1 MARNIYNILRLG
13 TQIKSRRLKLLG
25 IWLFH
30 VLGKRY
36 IGIFLDPVLACNFRC
51 KMCYFSDE
59 QKRKS
64 LRGTL
69 KYEEIE
75 AIAGSLFHRALKLQV
90 GCGAEPT
97 LHKDLVKI
105 IALGKRYNVPYVS
118 LTTNG
123 NLLTKELLAAAVKNG
138 LDELTLSAHGFTRET
153 YEYLMTNGK
162 FDLFCKLLANVT
174 EIKKQ
179 YPQFK
184 LRINYTIN
192 INNIEEL
199 SRIWEVVGDELDI
212 LQLRPIQ
219 KIGESEY
226 RDFDLTNIHARYDA
240 VLVPLIEECRRR
252 HITCLA
258 PNKQNIIVLEENEAE
273 DNSIEKITYCYVSPQ
288 ECWQDDFDY
297 RTETFESYAAAHHMG
312 RKLLWKVFG
321 RKARRKADVTRKM
334 NYNIK

>member
-1 MARNIYNILRLG
+1 MSRNIYNILRLG
-13 TQIKSRRLKLLG
+13 TQIKSRRIKLLG

-30 VLGKRY
+30 MLGKRY
-36 IGIFLDPVLACNFRC
+36 IGVFLDPALACNFRC

-59 QKRKS
+59 EKRKS
-64 LRGTL
+64 FRGRL
-69 KYEEIE
+69 KYEEVE
-75 AIAGSLFHRALKLQV
+75 AIAKSLFHRALKLQV

-105 IALGKRYNVPYVS
+105 IALGKRYGVPYVS

-123 NLLTKELLAAAVKNG
+123 NLLGKEQLAAAVENG

-153 YEYLMTNGK
+153 YEYLMTNGQ
-162 FDLFCKLLANVT
+162 FDLFRQLLASVA
-174 EIKKQ
+174 EVKKQ
-179 YPQFK
+179 HPQFK

-192 INNIEEL
+192 NDNLEEL

-226 RDFDLTNIHARYDA
+226 QDFDLTNIYARYDA

-258 PNKQNIIVLEENEAE
+258 PDKQNIIALEENEA
-273 DNSIEKITYCYVSPQ
+273 DDDSIEKITYCYVSAQ
-288 ECWQDDFDY
+288 GCWQDDFDY
-297 RTETFESYAAAHHMG
+297 RTETFESYTARHHWGWM
-312 RKLLWKVFG
+312 LLKKVFG
-321 RKARRKADVTRKM
+321 RETRRKANVTRKM

>member
-1 MARNIYNILRLG
+1 MNIYNILRLG
-13 TQIKSRRLKLLG
+13 TRIKSRRLKLLG
-25 IWLFH
+25 LWLFH

-36 IGIFLDPVLACNFRC
+36 IGVFLDPVLACNFRC

-59 QKRKS
+59 EKRKS
-64 LRGTL
+64 LRGSL
-69 KYEEIE
+69 KYEEME

-97 LHKDLVKI
+97 LHKDLVKV
-105 IALGKRYNVPYVS
+105 IALGKKYRVPYVS

-123 NLLTKELLAAAVKNG
+123 NLLTKEQLTAAVENG
-138 LDELTLSAHGFTRET
+138 LNELTLSAHGFTRET
-153 YEYLMTNGK
+153 YEYLMTNGR
-162 FDLFCKLLANVT
+162 FDLFRQLLANVA
-174 EIKKQ
+174 EVKRLH
-179 YPQFK
+179 PEFK

-192 INNIEEL
+192 NDNLEEL

-226 RDFDLTNIHARYDA
+226 KDFDLAKIYARYDA

-252 HITCLA
+252 QITCLV
-258 PNKQNIIVLEENEAE
+258 PEKQNIIVLEENEAD

-297 RTETFESYAAAHHMG
+297 RTETFESYAASHHMG
-312 RKLLWKVFG
+312 RQLLGKVFG
-321 RKARRKADVTRKM
+321 RKARKKADVTRKM

>member
-1 MARNIYNILRLG
+1 MLG
-13 TQIKSRRLKLLG
+13 L
-25 IWLFH
+25 WLFH

-36 IGIFLDPVLACNFRC
+36 IGVFLDPVLACNFRC

-59 QKRKS
+59 EKRKS
-64 LRGTL
+64 LRGSL
-69 KYEEIE
+69 SYEEME
-75 AIAGSLFHRALKLQV
+75 AIAGSLFHRALKLQI

-97 LHKDLVKI
+97 LHKDLVRI
-105 IALGKRYNVPYVS
+105 IALGKRHKVPYIS

-123 NLLTKELLAAAVKNG
+123 NLLTKERLTAAVENG

-162 FDLFCKLLANVT
+162 FDLFRRLLADVADV
-174 EIKKQ
+174 KRQ

-192 INNIEEL
+192 NDNLEEL

-226 RDFDLTNIHARYDA
+226 RDFDLTHIHARYDA
-240 VLVPLIEECRRR
+240 VLKPLIEECRRR

-258 PNKQNIIVLEENEAE
+258 PDKQNLIVLEENEAD
-273 DNSIEKITYCYVSPQ
+273 DNSIEKITYCYVSSQ
-288 ECWQDDFDY
+288 GCWQDDFDY
-297 RTETFESYAAAHHMG
+297 RTEAFESYTARHHWGKMLLGKVWG
-312 RKLLWKVFG
+312 RKKCRKVN
-321 RKARRKADVTRKM
+321 VTRKM
-334 NYNIK
+334 NYNIN

>member
-1 MARNIYNILRLG
+1 MSNIYRILRLG
-13 TQIKSRRLKLLG
+13 TQIKSRRLKLMGL
-25 IWLFH
+25 WLFH

-36 IGIFLDPVLACNFRC
+36 IGVFLDPVLACNFRC

-59 QKRKS
+59 EKRKS

-69 KYEEIE
+69 GYEEIE
-75 AIAGSLFHRALKLQV
+75 AIAGSLFHRALKLQI

-97 LHKDLVKI
+97 LHKELVKI
-105 IALGKRYNVPYVS
+105 IALGKKHRVPYIS

-123 NLLTKELLAAAVKNG
+123 NLLTKELLTAAVENG

-162 FDLFCKLLANVT
+162 FDLFRRLLTDVA
-174 EIKKQ
+174 EIKKTH
-179 YPQFK
+179 PEFR

-192 INNIEEL
+192 NANLDEL
-199 SRIWEVVGDELDI
+199 SRIWEVAGDELDI

-219 KIGESEY
+219 QIGNSEY
-226 RDFDLTNIHARYDA
+226 NDFDLTTIYARYDT
-240 VLVPLIEECRRR
+240 VLIPLIEECRRR
-252 HITCLA
+252 NITCLA
-258 PNKQNIIVLEENEAE
+258 PDKQNIIVLEENGAD

-297 RTETFESYAAAHHMG
+297 RTETFESYAASHQMG
-312 RKLLWKVFG
+312 RQLLRKVFG
-321 RKARRKADVTRKM
+321 RADRKKVDVTRKM
-334 NYNIK
+334 NYTIK

>member
-1 MARNIYNILRLG
+1 MYNIYNILRLG
-13 TQIKSRRLKLLG
+13 TRIKSRRLKLLG
-25 IWLFH
+25 LWLFH
-30 VLGKRY
+30 VSGRRY

-59 QKRKS
+59 EKRKT
-64 LRGTL
+64 LRGSL
-69 KYEEIE
+69 DYEEIE
-75 AIAGSLFHRALKLQV
+75 TIARGLFHRALKLQI

-97 LHKDLVKI
+97 LHKDLARI
-105 IALGKRYNVPYVS
+105 IALGKRHHVPYIS

-123 NLLTKELLAAAVKNG
+123 NLLTREQLTACVENG

-153 YEYLMTNGK
+153 YERLMTNGR
-162 FDLFCKLLANVT
+162 FDLFRNLLAHVA
-174 EIKKQ
+174 EVKKQ
-179 YPQFK
+179 YPHFK

-192 INNIEEL
+192 NDNLEEL
-199 SRIWEVVGDELDI
+199 SRIWEIVGDELDI

-226 RDFDLTNIHARYDA
+226 RDFDLSPIRARYDA

-258 PNKQNIIVLEENEAE
+258 PDKRNLTLLAENGAD
-273 DNSIEKITYCYVSPQ
+273 DNSIEKLTYCYVSPQ
-288 ECWQDDFDY
+288 GCWQDDFDY
-297 RTETFESYAAAHHMG
+297 RTETFETYASKHRWG
-312 RKLLWKVFG
+312 RKLFGKIFG
-321 RKARRKADVTRKM
+321 RKEHRKAVVTRKM

>member
-1 MARNIYNILRLG
+1 M
-13 TQIKSRRLKLLG
+13 
-25 IWLFH
+25 
-30 VLGKRY
+30 
-36 IGIFLDPVLACNFRC
+36 
-51 KMCYFSDE
+51 
-59 QKRKS
+59 
-64 LRGTL
+64 
-69 KYEEIE
+69 
-75 AIAGSLFHRALKLQV
+75 
-90 GCGAEPT
+90 
-97 LHKDLVKI
+97 
-105 IALGKRYNVPYVS
+105 
-118 LTTNG
+118 
-123 NLLTKELLAAAVKNG
+123 
-138 LDELTLSAHGFTRET
+138 TLSAHGFTRET

-192 INNIEEL
+192 NNNIEEL
-199 SRIWEVVGDELDI
+199 SRIWEGVGDELDI

-273 DNSIEKITYCYVSPQ
+273 DNSIEKITYCYVLPRNAGKMISITG
-288 ECWQDDFDY
+288 
-297 RTETFESYAAAHHMG
+297 RRHSSHM
-312 RKLLWKVFG
+312 LLPITWEENCFG
-321 RKARRKADVTRKM
+321 RSSDEKPAGKRM
-334 NYNIK
+334 